1 MISHR
6 IKKCIL
12 ASAVLAGIPASALG
26 VTPRPTGNYT
36 KVDDFFGLFQ
46 SVALWLYAFAFAF
59 AVIMLLWA
67 GYLYMT
73 AQDDEKQ
80 LEKAKHTIMYAVIG
94 IIVAVL
100 ANGTPKLISS
110 FLGV

>member
-1 MISHR
+1 MSNK
-6 IKKCIL
+6 IKKYIL
-12 ASAVLAGIPASALG
+12 ASALAAGIPASAFG
-26 VTPRPTGNYT
+26 VTPRPSGNLT
-36 KVDDFFGLFQ
+36 KIDDFFSLFQ
-46 SVALWLYAFAFAF
+46 AVALWLYAFAFSF

-67 GYLYMT
+67 GYLYLT

-80 LEKAKHTIMYAVIG
+80 IEKAKHTIMYAVIG